1 MDEIQRR
8 IDQYLEQGQLHAALQ
23 LCEELEL
30 SRGMNNGAN
39 NPVATSGETQGD
51 DGERG
56 KDIATRLSS
65 IQMALYL
72 IVGNL

>member
-1 MDEIQRR
+1 MDEIQRQ
-8 IDQYLEQGQLHAALQ
+8 IDQYLEHGQLYAALQ

-30 SRGMNNGAN
+30 NGGINNGAY
-39 NPVATSGETQGD
+39 NPVGSSGETQGD

-56 KDIATRLSS
+56 KGIGTRLSS

-72 IVGNL
+72 VVGDL

>member
-1 MDEIQRR
+1 MDEIFRR
-8 IDQYLEQGQLHAALQ
+8 IDQYLEQSQPHAALQ

-30 SRGMNNGAN
+30 SRGISNRAN
-39 NPVATSGETQGD
+39 NLVDIPGDTQCDG
-51 DGERG
+51 GERG

-72 IVGNL
+72 IVGDL